1 MMCASSTTGSS
12 WSGSS
17 CRRPITG
24 GSRWAAQGT
33 FRSAYLDKAVSFML
47 GSLEADGHYFE
58 CSHGAHQPG
67 EPSKPLPPVNGLSV
81 RTPTVPDIGPGIT
94 FLWGP

>member
-1 MMCASSTTGSS
+1 MCFFDHGIELERFELPPTDH
-12 WSGSS
+12 
-17 CRRPITG
+17 RRIEVG
-24 GSRWAAQGT
+24 GQGT

-47 GSLEADGHYFE
+47 GSIEADGHYFE